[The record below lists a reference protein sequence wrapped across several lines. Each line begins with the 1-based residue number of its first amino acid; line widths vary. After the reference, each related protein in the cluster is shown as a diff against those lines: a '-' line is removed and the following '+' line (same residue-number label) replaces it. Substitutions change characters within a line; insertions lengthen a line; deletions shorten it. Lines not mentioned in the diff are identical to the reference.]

1 MYGFLSFSPFYGFP
15 QYFPFLNSILPREF
29 FLQEL
34 YEFIADGP
42 GGGFCPYAYGHGIL
56 GLRQGDDVHFPEVFF
71 GKGGADE
78 VLGAEEGA
86 HAFSGEA
93 EEGFH
98 VVGHAADE
106 GCEGRFGEVECLE
119 VAGDVFAPGIQEGA
133 FGEGTHAFF
142 DVPLESGGDFLDGA
156 FYGFVEEFLCDE
168 EADLFFVDRFYF
180 NAWRDFPVVPDG
192 EVDIAFDEA
201 GPELFIRG
209 FQNAECDARVLV
221 PEFLQDGRKKGPA
234 ADIADADTQFSCFF
248 FCDVEEGAAHG
259 FLFACEREGVMEEG
273 PSSIRKLEGDM
284 ADDKLA
290 VQLALQRGDAGRER
304 LLGNMEFLSCACEIL
319 LPRKHDEIMQRLKVH
334 SNFFPW
340 FIFFIITKIPC
351 KIYEFKQLD
360 IVT

>member
-1 MYGFLSFSPFYGFP
+1 M
-15 QYFPFLNSILPREF
+15 NSSRMDQGAAFVLTPTDMAYLVSGRGMTYISLRSSLEREERTRF
-29 FLQEL
+29 WGQ
-34 YEFIADGP
+34 
-42 GGGFCPYAYGHGIL
+42 
-56 GLRQGDDVHFPEVFF
+56 
-71 GKGGADE
+71 K
-78 VLGAEEGA
+78 EGA

-142 DVPLESGGDFLDGA
+142 DVPLEGGGDFFDGA

-221 PEFLQDGRKKGPA
+221 PNFFRMGGRR
-234 ADIADADTQFSCFF
+234 
-248 FCDVEEGAAHG
+248 V
-259 FLFACEREGVMEEG
+259 
-273 PSSIRKLEGDM
+273 
-284 ADDKLA
+284 
-290 VQLALQRGDAGRER
+290 
-304 LLGNMEFLSCACEIL
+304 
-319 LPRKHDEIMQRLKVH
+319 LPR
-334 SNFFPW
+334 
-340 FIFFIITKIPC
+340 T
-351 KIYEFKQLD
+351 
-360 IVT
+360 